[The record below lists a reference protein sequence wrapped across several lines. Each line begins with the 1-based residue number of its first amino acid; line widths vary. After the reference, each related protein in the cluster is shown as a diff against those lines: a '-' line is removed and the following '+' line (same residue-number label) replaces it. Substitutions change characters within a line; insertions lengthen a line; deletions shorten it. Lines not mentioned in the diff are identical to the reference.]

1 MYAKSHFSLT
11 DTEIDIDLDRILSVS
26 LNDDDS
32 IQKLKNIYSCID
44 NTTLEGS
51 DNNEKIKKFCA
62 DTYLATNIEKGIK
75 SVASVCVYPTFVKL
89 AKECLY
95 GKGIKVASV
104 AGGFPSAQMPFNLR
118 LQEVKYAVDEGADEI
133 DTVLSRGILL
143 EGRYDVVFEEL
154 VTIRSVCKGL
164 KLKVIL
170 ETGDLQTTDNIYI
183 ASKIAL
189 AAGADF
195 IKTSTGKIAVG
206 ATEKAAYIML
216 KAIQEEAKTAGRI
229 AGFKAAG
236 GISIPQQALNYYKIA
251 EYFLGNNIDNNL
263 FRIGASRLTKSLYEQ
278 LTAQIAYM

>member
-1 MYAKSHFSLT
+1 MYTKSHFSLT
-11 DTEIDIDLDRILSVS
+11 DVEIDIDLARILSDS
-26 LNDDDS
+26 LNSSDS
-32 IQKLKNIYSCID
+32 IQDLKKIYSCID

-51 DNNEKIKKFCA
+51 DNNERIKKFCT
-62 DTYLATNIEKGIK
+62 DTYLATNVEKEIK

-89 AKECLY
+89 AKECLA
-95 GKGIKVASV
+95 GKGIGVASV

-133 DTVLSRGILL
+133 DTVLSRGMLL
-143 EGRYDVVFEEL
+143 EGKYDAVFEEL
-154 VTIRSVCKGL
+154 TAIRSACKGL

-216 KAIQEEAKTAGRI
+216 KAIQEEAESTGRV

-236 GISIPQQALNYYKIA
+236 GISTARQALNYYKIT

-263 FRIGASRLTKSLYEQ
+263 FRIGASRLTKLLYEQ
-278 LTAQIAYM
+278 LTA

>member
-1 MYAKSHFSLT
+1 MYTKSHFSLT
-11 DTEIDIDLDRILSVS
+11 DVEIDIDLARILSDS
-26 LNDDDS
+26 LNSSDS
-32 IQKLKNIYSCID
+32 IQDLKKIYSCID

-51 DNNEKIKKFCA
+51 DNNERIKKFCT
-62 DTYLATNIEKGIK
+62 DTYLATNVEKEIK

-89 AKECLY
+89 AKECLI
-95 GKGIKVASV
+95 GKGIRVASV
-104 AGGFPSAQMPFNLR
+104 AGGFPSAQMPFYLR
-118 LQEVKYAVDEGADEI
+118 LKEVKYAVDEGADEI
-133 DTVLSRGILL
+133 DTVLSRGMLL
-143 EGRYDVVFEEL
+143 EGKYDAVFEEL
-154 VTIRSVCKGL
+154 TAIRSACKGL

-216 KAIQEEAKTAGRI
+216 KAIQEEAESTGRV

-236 GISIPQQALNYYKIA
+236 GISTARQALNYYKIT

-263 FRIGASRLTKSLYEQ
+263 FRIGASRLTKLLYEQ
-278 LTAQIAYM
+278 LTA